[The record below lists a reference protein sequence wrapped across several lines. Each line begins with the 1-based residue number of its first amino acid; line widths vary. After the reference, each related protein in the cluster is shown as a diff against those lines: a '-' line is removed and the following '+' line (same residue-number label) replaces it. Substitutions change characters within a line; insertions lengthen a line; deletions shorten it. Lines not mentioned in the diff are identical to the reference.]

1 MTTSFHS
8 YIAGQ
13 LASQL
18 KQRRIVVWYDARTEF
33 EPFVAELLHGAG
45 GNDPVVVDVAGT
57 SATVVVAEG
66 SLYAARLR
74 IEPVVGTDDPTPTVL
89 YVPGVKRSHHGS
101 VLMELETAG
110 TRWEPQLRQLARI
123 ALRQR
128 FTDGVIDEL
137 LARESTTYSDIATA
151 LETDGHA
158 PPSVLK
164 SLLQGG
170 TADAQLAS
178 WIAAESIDVQ
188 VVAKEG
194 TAELRKLV
202 ASRLGITLEGDDLSK
217 WRRIV
222 ARIALGL
229 EFRSDL
235 RGSPPAEL
243 AALPASTADID
254 RNTRGICAALRANH
268 PDAYLALAD
277 RAESELKLHEGSIDP
292 LALGSIDTFRFE
304 ERVLLRRCGELVRDG
319 TYGQVLEITEQ
330 RAGSYWLTNSV
341 ERQAQWEAIRYA
353 AELGAA
359 ADLVDGGLT
368 GPPRSVADWIDRYA
382 STWYVLDGAQRRL
395 EAWLP
400 KLEDDPDDIA
410 ITAVRNR
417 YDATLEKLAVGYSKA
432 LQAANWDV
440 DGVLHQTSVFDTL
453 VKPSQG
459 RVAFFLVDAMRY
471 EMGDELA
478 ARLRGQGEVVLR
490 PAVGVLPSITTM
502 GMAALMPGASQ
513 SYDVVDDNGKLVARV
528 DGNLLGDLKARKK
541 HLAARVPS
549 SIDLELGDLL
559 SMTRKNLEKKL
570 AAIDLVVI
578 RSQDIDLF
586 GESESTFHARTVMNT
601 VIDNLA
607 QAVRKLA
614 SVGVERAVIA
624 SDHGHIYASR
634 EREEA
639 MRIEAPGGAAVE
651 LHRRCW
657 IGRGGAT
664 PAATV
669 RVSATS
675 LGNATDLDFVFP
687 VGSGVFK
694 AGGGLAFH
702 HGGTSLQESVIPVIT
717 VRSKTVAESAGAGA
731 PGLEVLGVPSAVT
744 NRIFSVKVRFGTME
758 PPPVR
763 PVLISEGREVGT
775 VGMAV
780 GADLDRTSGVVAL
793 ATGAEAT
800 IGFVLDDDSIDS
812 VRVVIVDPT
821 SDAELYRSP
830 NDIPVRLGVA

>member
-1 MTTSFHS
+1 MTNTFHN
-8 YIAGQ
+8 YVAGQ

-18 KQRRIVVWYDARTEF
+18 KQRRIVVWYDARAEF
-33 EPFVAELLHGAG
+33 RQFLEELLHGQAHG
-45 GNDPVVVDVAGT
+45 DPAEVEVARVM
-57 SATVVVAEG
+57 ATVVVAEG

-74 IEPVVGTDDPTPTVL
+74 LEPVVGVDDPGPVVL
-89 YVPGVKRSHHGS
+89 YLPGVKRSHDGS

-110 TRWEPQLRQLARI
+110 TRWEPQLRQFARN
-123 ALRQR
+123 ALRLR

-137 LARESTTYSDIATA
+137 LARESTAYSDIAAA
-151 LETDGHA
+151 LETDGPA

-164 SLLQGG
+164 SMLPGS
-170 TADAQLAS
+170 TADAQLAWWMAS
-178 WIAAESIDVQ
+178 ESIDEEI
-188 VVAKEG
+188 VAKEG
-194 TAELRKLV
+194 IAELRKLV
-202 ASRLGITLEGDDLSK
+202 TSRLGITLEGEDLVK

-222 ARIALGL
+222 ARTALGF

-235 RGSPPAEL
+235 GGPPPTEL
-243 AALPASTADID
+243 ASLPGSTADID
-254 RNTRGICAALRANH
+254 RNARAISAALRVNH
-268 PDAYLALAD
+268 PDAYPALAD
-277 RAESELKLHEGSIDP
+277 RAESELQLRQGSIDP
-292 LALGSIDTFRFE
+292 LVLGSIDTFRFE
-304 ERVLLRRCGELVRDG
+304 ERALLGRCGELIRDG
-319 TYGQVLEITEQ
+319 EYIRVTEITEQ
-330 RAGSYWLTNSV
+330 RADSYWLTNSV
-341 ERQAQWEAIRYA
+341 DRQAQWEAIRYA

-359 ADLVDGGLT
+359 ADLVDGGLEIA
-368 GPPRSVADWIDRYA
+368 PRGVADWIERYA
-382 STWYVLDGAQRRL
+382 TTWYLLDGAQRRL

-400 KLEDDPDDIA
+400 KLVDDPDDIA

-417 YDATLEKLAVGYSKA
+417 YDATLERLAVGYSKA

-440 DGVLHQTSVFDTL
+440 QGVLHQTSIFDTI

-478 ARLRGQGEVVLR
+478 TRLRGQGEVVLR
-490 PAVGVLPSITTM
+490 PAVGVLPSITTT
-502 GMAALMPGASQ
+502 GMAALMPGASL
-513 SYDVVDDNGKLVARV
+513 SYDVVDDNAKLVARV
-528 DGNLLGDLKARKK
+528 DGNSLGDLKARKK
-541 HLAARVPS
+541 HLAARVAS

-559 SMTRKNLEKKL
+559 SLTRKNLEKKIGT
-570 AAIDLVVI
+570 ADLVVV

-639 MRIEAPGGAAVE
+639 MRIEAPGGVKVE

-657 IGRGGAT
+657 IGRGGST
-664 PAATV
+664 PPATV
-669 RVSATS
+669 RVSAAN
-675 LGNATDLDFVFP
+675 LGNDSDLDFVFP
-687 VGSGVFK
+687 LGCGVFRS
-694 AGGGLAFH
+694 GGGLAFH

-717 VRSKTVAESAGAGA
+717 IRSNRFAQPASAV
-731 PGLEVLGVPSAVT
+731 PSGLELLGVPSAVT
-744 NRIFSVKVRFGTME
+744 NRIFSVKVLFGTME

-763 PVLISEGREVGT
+763 PVLISQGREVGT

-780 GADLDRTSGVVAL
+780 GAELDRTSGVVTL
-793 ATGAEAT
+793 STGAEAT
-800 IGFVLDDDSIDS
+800 IGFVLDDDSIES
-812 VRVVIVDPT
+812 LRVVIIDPA